1 MKPDVKK
8 IIADIKATKGNRKFC
23 NGLAGTLQDDNYA
36 SSICKYVKTVT
47 PERIDLL
54 IEYTENLEAEVT
66 DMAVQLAN
74 AESKCRELAADN
86 AGLKNPENWLSQS
99 DYGYEASEVATQ
111 NGATEDESLRAGMIA
126 IINRI
131 GTQATDAFLA
141 EVRASAIPEGY
152 VLVPQQIFLDPS
164 DIESICSQCGDGHES
179 GYGDFTDGLLW
190 VGNIQRDDGSIVHG
204 LHISSADYTEEGG
217 VTVCEFSAQLRK
229 GDAL

>member
-1 MKPDVKK
+1 MTSREEFEAWYLENWGHTEDDHEILFERDPDSDEDYYRLGV
-8 IIADIKATKGNRKFC
+8 R
-23 NGLAGTLQDDNYA
+23 LAHEAWQA
-36 SSICKYVKTVT
+36 SELASQQK
-47 PERIDLL
+47 L
-54 IEYTENLEAEVT
+54 T

-74 AESKCRELAADN
+74 AESKSRELAAELSAVDKIHN
-86 AGLKNPENWLSQS
+86 EAVFITDDHYEQCPPEVQKMIR
-99 DYGYEASEVATQ
+99 
-111 NGATEDESLRAGMIA
+111 SLAVLQIPA
-126 IINRI
+126 C
-131 GTQATDAFLA
+131 DAFLA

-217 VTVCEFSAQLRK
+217 VTVYEFAAQLRE
-229 GDAL
+229 GAEL

>member
-1 MKPDVKK
+1 MN
-8 IIADIKATKGNRKFC
+8 ATEKDNVFYCDCGFSWRRGMSGSHNC
-23 NGLAGTLQDDNYA
+23 EDGLRAKL
-36 SSICKYVKTVT
+36 
-47 PERIDLL
+47 
-54 IEYTENLEAEVT
+54 T

-74 AESKCRELAADN
+74 AESKCRELAAEN

-131 GTQATDAFLA
+131 GTPATDAFLA

>member
-1 MKPDVKK
+1 MN
-8 IIADIKATKGNRKFC
+8 ATEKDNVFYCDCGFSWRRGMSGSHNC
-23 NGLAGTLQDDNYA
+23 EDGLRAKL
-36 SSICKYVKTVT
+36 
-47 PERIDLL
+47 
-54 IEYTENLEAEVT
+54 T

-74 AESKCRELAADN
+74 AESKCRELAAEN

-131 GTQATDAFLA
+131 GTPATDAFLA

-217 VTVCEFSAQLRK
+217 VMVCEFAAQLRK
-229 GDAL
+229 GAAL